1 MEKCNK
7 DCRPMM
13 ALVTGASSGIGREF
27 ARQLAARGH
36 DVLLVSN
43 QEKELAEASAELSA
57 KHPDGRFPVFCIDL
71 ATPDAD
77 TRMLDFCRANEWVNH
92 YQTGEGAKQ

>member
-7 DCRPMM
+7 DYRPMM

-43 QEKELAEASAELSA
+43 QEKELAKASAELSA
-57 KHPDGRFPVFCIDL
+57 KHPGGRFPVFCIDPGKRL
-71 ATPDAD
+71 RD
-77 TRMLDFCRANEWVNH
+77 RRAR
-92 YQTGEGAKQ
+92 Q